1 MVLESAIES
10 LDFATG
16 NEGVV
21 TVAGTDFSD
30 TGGDGGVSVS
40 DTSEEA
46 DFVGGVAIVGDEVDV
61 VGDISDEAD

>member
-1 MVLESAIES
+1 MLESAIES

-16 NEGVV
+16 SEGVV
-21 TVAGTDFSD
+21 MVAGTDFSD